1 VALAAP
7 VAGCDSS
14 GSDEPAP
21 PPPPPRI
28 TLEGLTDHLRALDRI
43 AERNGG
49 ERATG
54 TPGYRASVK
63 YVARV
68 LRAAGW
74 RVRIEGVPLRE
85 PIERSAPRLAAGS
98 VGQLRPWADFR
109 TLTYSGA
116 GSGSG
121 LLRRVGSG
129 CRPADVAALR
139 PGEVALA
146 ARGGCFFRVKA
157 ANARGADALGLLV
170 ETPASRRGVASATL
184 ARPVDLPAL
193 LIAQPIAARLED
205 GDRVSLRVD
214 TRLRRGRTWNVIAEA
229 GTGEGLVM
237 AGAHLDSVP
246 RGPGINDNGSG
257 VASLLEVA
265 RVLGPRPGRRV
276 RLAFWGAEELGL
288 GGSRHYVGT
297 LSPRERRAVAAYI
310 NLDMVGSPNAVPALY
325 RDGDER
331 LTRILRGAHPGRE
344 AGVPAEGRSDHA
356 PFDSAGIP
364 VGGLYTGADERGPG
378 GEPRDPCYHLPC
390 DTLANVDGQVLLR
403 MARATLRAL
412 RGLPSD

>member
-1 VALAAP
+1 
-7 VAGCDSS
+7 
-14 GSDEPAP
+14 
-21 PPPPPRI
+21 
-28 TLEGLTDHLRALDRI
+28 
-43 AERNGG
+43 
-49 ERATG
+49 
-54 TPGYRASVK
+54 
-63 YVARV
+63 
-68 LRAAGW
+68 
-74 RVRIEGVPLRE
+74 
-85 PIERSAPRLAAGS
+85 
-98 VGQLRPWADFR
+98 
-109 TLTYSGA
+109 
-116 GSGSG
+116 
-121 LLRRVGSG
+121 
-129 CRPADVAALR
+129 
-139 PGEVALA
+139 
-146 ARGGCFFRVKA
+146 
-157 ANARGADALGLLV
+157 
-170 ETPASRRGVASATL
+170 
-184 ARPVDLPAL
+184 
-193 LIAQPIAARLED
+193 
-205 GDRVSLRVD
+205 
-214 TRLRRGRTWNVIAEA
+214 
-229 GTGEGLVM
+229 VM

-288 GGSRHYVGT
+288 GGSRHYVGA